1 MERLIDRAVYAVMC
15 IASVIGVVVVLLPGC
30 TASEV
35 QAETPQRF
43 SIEKAAYNYSENI
56 KVFVIRDSETGDEWL
71 LVEDTS
77 YGNTSIDVEPL
88 EVGQ

>member
-1 MERLIDRAVYAVMC
+1 MERLIDRAAYAVIV
-15 IASVIGVVVVLLPGC
+15 IASVIGLLALMLAGC
-30 TASEV
+30 AASEV

-43 SIEKAAYNYSENI
+43 SIEKAAYNYSESV

-71 LVEDTS
+71 FVEDTS
-77 YGNTSIDVEPL
+77 FGNTSIDVEPL